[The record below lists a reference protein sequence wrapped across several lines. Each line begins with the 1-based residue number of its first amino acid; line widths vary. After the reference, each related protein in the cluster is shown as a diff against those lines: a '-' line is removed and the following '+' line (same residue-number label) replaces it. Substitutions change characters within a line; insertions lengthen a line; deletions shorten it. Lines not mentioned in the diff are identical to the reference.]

1 MGQRLFLKWMVPTEL
16 PGPSIASV
24 AVRMSTEENGVVMLT
39 PRAVNYR
46 EFEAQV
52 DMLIAELQKLKQQ
65 AKAKYGVSRAG

>member
-1 MGQRLFLKWMVPTEL
+1 MGKRLFLNWMVPTEL
-16 PGPSIASV
+16 PGSSIASV

-39 PRAVNYR
+39 PQAFNYR

-65 AKAKYGVSRAG
+65 AKAKYGVSRDG